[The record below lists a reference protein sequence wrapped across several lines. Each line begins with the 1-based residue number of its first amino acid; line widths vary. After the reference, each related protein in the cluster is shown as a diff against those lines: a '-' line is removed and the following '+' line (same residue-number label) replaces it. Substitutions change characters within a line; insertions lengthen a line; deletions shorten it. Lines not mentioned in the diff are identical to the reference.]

1 VKEYYFYLDST
12 PTHCMKWL
20 YKYPQAAFPYASL
33 IETNRRRTRQEFEYE
48 LLDTG
53 VFDRDRYFD
62 VFAEYAKESP
72 EDILIRITVANR
84 GPEKAMIHLL
94 PTLWLRNTWSWWP
107 DAGKHSLAEAKGQN
121 GASIVSVSQ
130 AQLGERWLYCEGP
143 PALLFTENE
152 TNNERLYGKPN
163 ASPYVKDA
171 FHAFVVQGR
180 KDAVNPAQA
189 GTKTAAHYQLEVNAG
204 DSVVVR
210 LRLTDAEALADPFG
224 AFEKTFEAGPVRPMS
239 STARS
244 RPLFERGRCASC
256 GRPMQ
261 GCSGQSMH
269 ISWRLTRGSRN
280 TEWIPSSRTPSCAQ
294 PRMAPYGQR

>member
-1 VKEYYFYLDST
+1 
-12 PTHCMKWL
+12 MKWL

-121 GASIVSVSQ
+121 GASIVAVSQ

-210 LRLTDAEALADPFG
+210 LRLTDAAALADPFS
-224 AFEKTFEAGPVRPMS
+224 ALEKTFEAR
-239 STARS
+239 
-244 RPLFERGRCASC
+244 
-256 GRPMQ
+256 
-261 GCSGQSMH
+261 
-269 ISWRLTRGSRN
+269 TREADEFYGSI
-280 TEWIPSSRTPSCAQ
+280 TPPSSSEDAARVLRQAYAGMLWSKQ
-294 PRMAPYGQR
+294 VLFLGG